1 MLKAVGQNFD
11 IEKLRAV
18 SKQSPAAV
26 EVEMAVL
33 GAMILDNESVP
44 KAFEILKPE
53 YFFDKKHRFNI

>member
-18 SKQSPAAV
+18 SKQAPAAV

-53 YFFDKKHRFNI
+53 YFSIKKID

>member
-18 SKQSPAAV
+18 SKQAPAAV

-44 KAFEILKPE
+44 KALEILKPE
-53 YFFDKKHRFNI
+53 YFFD